1 LKKAAAPWKRLR
13 STESCKNGDPF
24 VTAAFV
30 NPPSRAQQIRGFLQK
45 NNLQA
50 WIAWRPDELLMLS
63 GYFPFW
69 GASLLI
75 YFADAEPILFIPQI
89 EPTDHIPA
97 GLRVQEYPWGDLKCA
112 DPYSVLV
119 SAVGNELVRAKIKVE
134 NVGMNPSAARTSL
147 PIQAAEQI
155 PMPEGFA
162 GLLLALAARPNSVS
176 QAGFADLY
184 LRKTPEE
191 IAAIR
196 LANQIA
202 TVGLRAFFENLQA
215 GISEAEV
222 AAAVESAIYRE
233 IGRDGI
239 FHSRGWAMVQSGPN
253 SVHAGRFNRSTGRR
267 LESGDLVLIELATCV
282 NGYWSDLTRTAAVG
296 YPKPAAEEILSIA
309 RDAQQAAIDGIRP
322 GISAGDIDALARDK
336 IAAEGL
342 SSYFTHHTGHHV
354 GFRYHDPGFLILPGE
369 SSILEPG
376 MVVTIEPGVYVP
388 ERGAG
393 ARIEDN
399 VLVTES
405 GHEVLSRT
413 EESKLS

>member
-1 LKKAAAPWKRLR
+1 VSARL
-13 STESCKNGDPF
+13 
-24 VTAAFV
+24 V
-30 NPPSRAQQIRGFLQK
+30 NPPSRSQQIRSFLQK

-69 GASLLI
+69 GASLLL
-75 YFADAEPILFIPQI
+75 YFADSEPILIIPQI
-89 EPTDHIPA
+89 EPKDHIPA
-97 GLRVQEYPWGDLKCA
+97 RLRVQEYPWGDLKCA

-119 SAVGNELVRAKIKVE
+119 SAIRDELVKAKIKVE
-134 NVGMNPSAARTSL
+134 HVGTNPGAARTSL

-155 PMPEGFA
+155 PMPEDFA
-162 GLLLALAARPNSVS
+162 GLLSRLTAKPNPACQAA
-176 QAGFADLY
+176 FADLY
-184 LRKTPEE
+184 LRKTPDE
-191 IAAIR
+191 IGAIR
-196 LANQIA
+196 LANQVA
-202 TVGLRAFFENLQA
+202 NVGLQSFSANLQP
-215 GISEAEV
+215 GISEAEA

-233 IGRDGI
+233 IGHDEI

-253 SVHAGRFNRSTGRR
+253 SACAGRFNRSTGRR
-267 LESGDLVLIELATCV
+267 LESGDLVLIELVTCV

-296 YPKPAAEEILSIA
+296 SPKPAVEEILAIA
-309 RDAQQAAIDGIRP
+309 VEAQQAAIDAIRP
-322 GISAGDIDALARDK
+322 GVSAGNIDALARDK
-336 IAAEGL
+336 IAAAGL
-342 SSYFTHHTGHHV
+342 SSYFTHHTGHQV

-405 GHEVLSRT
+405 GHEVLSRIQ
-413 EESKLS
+413 ESQLS